1 MSSPSAALHPEPE
14 TPQDAVRRLLEALG
28 EDAERAGLVG
38 TPGRVARL
46 LEFLTNGYKEDPEA
60 ILRAALFESDVDE
73 MVVVKDMEFYS
84 LCEHHL
90 LPFYGRCHV
99 AYVPNGQ
106 IVGLSKLGRVVDAFS
121 RRLQVQERLT
131 AEIAGAVE
139 AAVRPKGVG
148 VVMEAH
154 HLCMMMRGVQKQGS
168 LAATSCMLGT
178 FKRDARTR
186 AEFLTLIQ
194 NNAG

>member
-1 MSSPSAALHPEPE
+1 MSTTVSTARASGDDAAE
-14 TPQDAVRRLLEALG
+14 AVRGLLAAVG
-28 EDAERAGLVG
+28 EDPDRDGLLA
-38 TPGRVARL
+38 TPRRVADSLR
-46 LEFLTNGYKEDPEA
+46 FLTQGYDEDPEA
-60 ILRAALFESDVDE
+60 MLGGALFESDADE

-99 AYVPNGQ
+99 AYLPAGQ
-106 IVGLSKLGRVVDAFS
+106 IVGLSKLGRVVDIFS

-131 AEIAGAVE
+131 MQIAEAIE

-148 VVMEAH
+148 VIMEAH

-168 LAATSCMLGT
+168 TAATSCMLGT

-186 AEFLTLIQ
+186 AEFLNLIRS
-194 NNAG
+194 NAG

>member
-1 MSSPSAALHPEPE
+1 MSSRSAALHPEPE
-14 TPQDAVRRLLEALG
+14 TPQDAVRRLLEAVG
-28 EDAERAGLVG
+28 EDADRAGLVG
-38 TPGRVARL
+38 TPGRVARS

-84 LCEHHL
+84 LCEHHM

-168 LAATSCMLGT
+168 LAATSCMLGL
-178 FKRDARTR
+178 FKKDARTR
-186 AEFLTLIQ
+186 AEFLNLIRSD
-194 NNAG
+194 AG

>member
-1 MSSPSAALHPEPE
+1 MSSRGAALHHEPE
-14 TPQDAVRRLLEALG
+14 LPEDAVRRLLEAIG
-28 EDAERAGLVG
+28 EDPSRAGLAN
-38 TPGRVARL
+38 TPGRVTRS

-99 AYVPNGQ
+99 AYLPGGH
-106 IVGLSKLGRVVDAFS
+106 IVGLSKLGRVVDIFS

-131 AEIAGAVE
+131 MQIAEAIE
-139 AAVRPKGVG
+139 AAVRPKRVG